1 MSVLELNECVEE
13 QRKGT
18 DGLELYRFAAL
29 LCIEVLNLE
38 DGAVSVATGVVL
50 HYMRLSGDILNE

>member
-38 DGAVSVATGVVL
+38 DGGGFRSYWSSIAL
-50 HYMRLSGDILNE
+50 HETIR